1 MRYTV
6 AVAGATGLVGRTM
19 IKVLQERSFPVGSLR
34 LFASERSAGMK
45 LSFWGEDIDVQ
56 PIAEDAFDGVD
67 IALFSAG
74 GSVAREWAPT
84 AVEHGAVVIDNSSA
98 FRMHGDVPLIVPE
111 VNPDALPDASP
122 RIIANPN
129 CSTIQMVAALKPLQ
143 ERYGLRRVVV
153 CTYQAVSGAGQQGVD
168 QLEAE
173 LRGELPTK
181 RAFPHAIL
189 GNAIPQI
196 AQFADDGYTVEEHKM
211 INETRK
217 ILADAQL
224 GVSPTCVRVP
234 IADAHSEAL
243 HVELE
248 KEFDLEEVR
257 ALLQNT
263 AGIIVLDDPD
273 ATSYPLAAM
282 AAGRDE
288 VYVGRF
294 RRDFSVK
301 NGLAFWVVADNL
313 RKGAATNAVQI
324 AELWRTLREQ

>member
-1 MRYTV
+1 MKYTV

-19 IKVLQERSFPVGSLR
+19 IKVLQERSFPVSRLR
-34 LFASERSAGMK
+34 LFASERSAGTK
-45 LSFWGEDIDVQ
+45 LSFWGEDIEVQ
-56 PIAEDAFDGVD
+56 PISSEGFEGVD
-67 IALFSAG
+67 VALFSAG
-74 GSVAREWAPT
+74 GAASRQWAPV

-98 FRMHGDVPLIVPE
+98 FRMHDDVPLIVPE
-111 VNPDALPDASP
+111 VNAHALPDASP

-153 CTYQAVSGAGQQGVD
+153 CTYQAVSGAGQKGVD
-168 QLEAE
+168 QLDAE
-173 LRGELPTK
+173 LRGGLPTK
-181 RAFPHAIL
+181 RAFPHAIA

-196 AQFADDGYTVEEHKM
+196 AQFADDGFTVEEHKM

-217 ILADAQL
+217 ILEDGML

-234 IADAHSEAL
+234 IAHAHSEAL
-243 HVELE
+243 HVELG
-248 KEFDLEEVR
+248 KEYDLEDVR
-257 ALLQNT
+257 ELLRNT
-263 AGIIVLDDPD
+263 PGLILLDDPD

-294 RRDFSVK
+294 RRDVSVDY
-301 NGLAFWVVADNL
+301 GLVFWVVADNL

-324 AELWRTLREQ
+324 AELWKTLREQ